1 MVATSCCISRSGKW
15 WCKVDRPITLKEELG
30 IAWKMAGIRIRGQ
43 MAYRGSFWMQ
53 LFTNFLVN
61 TAEVFGLFAMFYQF
75 DTMGGWTFGE
85 VALLHGISM
94 LAFSIGDMLTVG
106 MDQVA
111 PQIRSGEFDRVLT
124 RPLGSWMNAATSEVN
139 LRHMGQF
146 VQGLLVLIFAF
157 TQVDISWSIDK
168 AILLIVAITT
178 GVALFMALFT
188 IEAILCF
195 WTVNGVEAV
204 NAFTYGGS
212 DLVQFPLHIFNRT
225 MRFIFLFVIP
235 AGFITYYPA
244 LYLLD
249 KADPLGMPDW
259 FVLLGPVLTAV
270 FCAVVAWG
278 WQQGI
283 RHYRSTG
290 S

>member
-1 MVATSCCISRSGKW
+1 MDKPV
-15 WCKVDRPITLKEELG
+15 TLREELG

-43 MAYRGSFWMQ
+43 MTYRGSFWMQ
-53 LFTNFLVN
+53 IFSNFLVN
-61 TAEVFGLFAMFYQF
+61 SAEVLALFAMFYQF

-94 LAFSIGDMLTVG
+94 IAFSVGDMLTIG
-106 MDQVA
+106 MDYVA

-124 RPLGSWMNAATSEVN
+124 RPLGSWMNAATSEVS
-139 LRHMGQF
+139 LRHLGQLL
-146 VQGLLVLIFAF
+146 QGFIVLSFAF
-157 TQVDISWSIDK
+157 TQVEIAWSMDK
-168 AILLIVAITT
+168 LIVLIIAIIT

-188 IEAILCF
+188 VEAILSF
-195 WTVNGVEAV
+195 WTVNGVEAI

-225 MRFIFLFVIP
+225 MRFIFLFLIP
-235 AGFITYYPA
+235 AGFVTYFPA
-244 LYLLD
+244 LHLLD
-249 KADPLGMPDW
+249 KPDPLGLPDW
-259 FVLLGPVLTAV
+259 FLLLGPLITAV
-270 FCAVVAWG
+270 FCAAVAWG
-278 WQQGI
+278 WRQGI

>member
-1 MVATSCCISRSGKW
+1 MDK
-15 WCKVDRPITLKEELG
+15 PITLREELG
-30 IAWKMAGIRIRGQ
+30 IAWKIAGIRIRGQ
-43 MAYRGSFWMQ
+43 MAYRSSFWMQ
-53 LFTNFLVN
+53 IVSNFLVN
-61 TAEVFGLFAMFYQF
+61 SAEVLALFAMFYQF

-85 VALLHGISM
+85 VALLHGMSM
-94 LAFSIGDMLTVG
+94 IAFAIGDMLTIG
-106 MDQVA
+106 MDNVA

-124 RPLGSWMNAATSEVN
+124 RPLGSWMNAATSEVSI
-139 LRHMGQF
+139 RHAGQLM
-146 VQGLLVLIFAF
+146 QGVLVLGFALASA
-157 TQVDISWSIDK
+157 DIAWSIDK
-168 AILLIVAITT
+168 VLLLIGAMVM

-188 IEAILCF
+188 VEAILSF
-195 WTVNGVEAV
+195 WTVNGVEAI

-225 MRFIFLFVIP
+225 LRFLFLFVIP
-235 AGFITYYPA
+235 AGFISYYPA

-249 KADPLGMPDW
+249 KPDPLGMPGW
-259 FVLLGPVLTAV
+259 FLLLGPVITTV
-270 FCAVVAWG
+270 FCLVVAWG